1 MESRRAFLKKA
12 SLLAGAAAAAHVLPP
27 SIRRALAI
35 ETPAGST
42 YLDAEHV
49 VFLMQENRSFDHCY
63 GTLRGVRG
71 FNDPRVIMQPNGLPI
86 WVQHNAQGEHYS
98 SFRLDISNTKATWMG
113 SLPHGWH
120 DIVQAHNG
128 GRLDMW
134 LEAKKAGNPE
144 YAKPP
149 LTMGYYDRTDIPFYY
164 AFADAFTVCDQHFCS
179 SLTGTN
185 PNRS

>member
-71 FNDPRVIMQPNGLPI
+71 FNDPRAVKLPNGLPV
-86 WVQHNAQGEHYS
+86 WVQTNKEGKSYTP
-98 SFRLDISNTKATWMG
+98 FRLDIENTKATWMG

-120 DIVQAHNG
+120 DMVHARNQG
-128 GRLDMW
+128 KMDTW
-134 LEAKKAGNPE
+134 LEAKK
-144 YAKPP
+144 
-149 LTMGYYDRTDIPFYY
+149 
-164 AFADAFTVCDQHFCS
+164 
-179 SLTGTN
+179 
-185 PNRS
+185 